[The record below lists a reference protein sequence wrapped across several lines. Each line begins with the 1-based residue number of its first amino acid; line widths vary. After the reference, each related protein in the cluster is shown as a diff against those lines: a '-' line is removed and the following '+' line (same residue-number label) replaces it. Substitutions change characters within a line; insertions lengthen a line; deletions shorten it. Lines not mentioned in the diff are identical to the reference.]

1 MPKNMK
7 IQKKVLTTKTTQN
20 APKYKAKTK
29 EKPILIFTKK
39 NGSNLDPW
47 AKKSTL
53 RFMRTLGPALVALAQ
68 ASWSL
73 LSNTLG
79 G

>member
-1 MPKNMK
+1 MDK
-7 IQKKVLTTKTTQN
+7 IQG
-20 APKYKAKTK
+20 PKEEK
-29 EKPILIFTKK
+29 KPILIFTKK
-39 NGSNLDPW
+39 SGSNLDPW

-53 RFMRTLGPALVALAQ
+53 RFMRTLGPSLVALAQ

>member
-1 MPKNMK
+1 MAK
-7 IQKKVLTTKTTQN
+7 IQAQK
-20 APKYKAKTK
+20 K
-29 EKPILIFTKK
+29 EKLILTFTKK

-47 AKKSTL
+47 AQKSTL
-53 RFMRTLGPALVALAQ
+53 RFMRTLGPSLVALAQ